1 LDHSLLKAG
10 KDYISN
16 ASSEFPLFQALHS
29 HELTLYSHD
38 RNLAPGGW
46 IEQIEFDVR
55 VKSDDGSLPA
65 DSVLAGWGDN
75 FIGCGE
81 RAGRSLTTQETM
93 RASIEAAGFV
103 DVHERLYKVPM
114 GPWAKDRLLKE
125 VGLLNLQHWK
135 SGLEGYAMWLL
146 TKFGAPTPWTKE
158 EVEIYLVNVRKE
170 LKDSRIHAYGYA

>member
-1 LDHSLLKAG
+1 MEGIISAMLRVSFDFIGSLHL
-10 KDYISN
+10 
-16 ASSEFPLFQALHS
+16 
-29 HELTLYSHD
+29 ELTSYSHH

-55 VKSDDGSLPA
+55 VRSDDGSLPP

-75 FIGCGE
+75 FIGCAA
-81 RAGRSLTTQETM
+81 RAGRPLTTQETM

-114 GPWAKDRLLKE
+114 GPWAKDKLLKE

-146 TKFGAPTPWTKE
+146 TKFGAPSPWTKD
-158 EVEIYLVNVRKE
+158 EVEVYLVNVRKE
-170 LKDSRIHAYGYA
+170 LMDSRIHAYGYA